1 MVETG
6 KMDVLNILAGA
17 SAVIAEG
24 EVMQLRSANN
34 LATTEDDY
42 LRVIEA
48 KTATLFSASAESG
61 ALLARASPDEVAGLK
76 AYGHNLGIAFQLVDD
91 ALDYSGRAAQMGKS
105 VGDDFREAKVT
116 LPVILAY
123 ARADDEA
130 RVFWKRVI
138 ETGPQHE
145 VDLKRAIA
153 YVEETG
159 AIADTRDM
167 ARRYVD
173 SARSALGVLPDSEIR
188 ACLMQVADHSIG
200 RAS

>member
-1 MVETG
+1 MS
-6 KMDVLNILAGA
+6 DRLP
-17 SAVIAEG
+17 
-24 EVMQLRSANN
+24 
-34 LATTEDDY
+34 TTIPT
-42 LRVIEA
+42 R
-48 KTATLFSASAESG
+48 TATLFSASAESG
-61 ALLARASPDEVAGLK
+61 ALLAGAPADQIAGLK
-76 AYGHNLGIAFQLVDD
+76 AYGYNLGIAFQLVDD

-116 LPVILAY
+116 LPVILAFS
-123 ARADDEA
+123 RADDEA
-130 RVFWKRVI
+130 RTFWTRVI

-145 VDLKRAIA
+145 IDLKRAIA

-173 SARSALGVLPDSEIR
+173 AARDALAPLPKGEIR
-188 ACLMQVADHSIG
+188 DSLLQVADFSLG